1 MHRGFF
7 SGPDVQIPSF
17 LEAARDPGAQQNL
30 RMVNGVDLEAARLV
44 ECPALSSLGAQE
56 FCPHDFSDT
65 SNQPNGFHRHP
76 HGRSPSERWM
86 VPAWTW

>member
-56 FCPHDFSDT
+56 FCPHDF
-65 SNQPNGFHRHP
+65 
-76 HGRSPSERWM
+76 
-86 VPAWTW
+86 